1 MLRISVVLAEAILNL
16 LKAMIQQ
23 KLLSLMEM
31 QVSQTTLLENIQL
44 EIQIMLL

>member
-1 MLRISVVLAEAILNL
+1 MLRISVVLAEATLNL

-31 QVSQTTLLENIQL
+31 QVSQTTLPEKIQL

>member
-1 MLRISVVLAEAILNL
+1 MLRILVVLAEAILNL

>member
-31 QVSQTTLLENIQL
+31 QVSQTTLPEKIQL